1 MRTLLPEDVAEAPEL
16 LALACLEPALHT
28 LAVALVAAY
37 PELLNELGRQ
47 RDPPPLAG
55 ARRLLQHAHRLGR
68 TINQYR
74 RHLEHARTL
83 REPCYDDLP
92 F

>member
-1 MRTLLPEDVAEAPEL
+1 MRALLPEDVVEAPEL

-28 LAVALVAAY
+28 LSVALVAAY

-47 RDPPPLAG
+47 RDPPPLAS
-55 ARRLLQHAHRLGR
+55 ARRLLQHAHRLERAVG
-68 TINQYR
+68 QYR
-74 RHLEHARTL
+74 RDLERARTL
-83 REPCYDDLP
+83 RERSYDDLP

>member
-1 MRTLLPEDVAEAPEL
+1 MRAILPEDAVEAPEL
-16 LALACLEPALHT
+16 LVLACLEPALHT
-28 LAVALVAAY
+28 LSVALVAAY

-55 ARRLLQHAHRLGR
+55 ARRLAHNAHRLERAIG
-68 TINQYR
+68 QYR
-74 RHLEHARTL
+74 RDLERERTL
-83 REPCYDDLP
+83 RECCYEDLP